1 MNKMKTLKIFWKD
14 AKFFRR
20 FWRIECDRRLAKGRL
35 SILEIIFASCF
46 VLVLIPALIWAI
58 GCGAQKIFS
67 IMPIESCEG
76 LKNGLFWDTIES
88 YLNPSNH
95 TDGGY
100 SFSRRLYFFI
110 VGILGVLF
118 LNGLLVSFLVS
129 YFESRR
135 EKWENGLLHYKQEA
149 LGVYSV
155 VVGGNEMVPNLV
167 GELLKKLDYV
177 LIMTNRDVPSLRKK
191 LLSSLGEDYER
202 KIVIYYG
209 ERTSIEDL
217 KLLELQ
223 GACEIYVI
231 GEQLDIYQ
239 NGSHHDVKNMDC
251 VQKMSM
257 LLKTHTEYNACISSY
272 NARKKQAKGLKEEF
286 NEPDPRIVCHV
297 MFEYQSTFSV
307 FQFADVNDGISEM
320 LDFKPFNFY
329 ETWAQ
334 KVMVCQSLTP
344 TISPN
349 SYLPLEGVSPITKD
363 SEDSVHLIIVGMSRM
378 GIAMAVEAAHIAHY
392 PNYISEDKHT
402 RITFIDSQARKEMN
416 YFQGHYKELFAVS
429 RWRYIEAERGSY
441 YGDDTIIDDTDWICS
456 RNDNENSE
464 YKDREEYSLGK
475 QLVDVEWQF
484 IQGDLEMPCIQNYI
498 KSEVQ
503 RKDCRLTIAIC
514 IPQDNTSL
522 AASLYL
528 PDVVY
533 ETENN
538 VVQVL
543 VYQPYGDAMCR
554 SFNDESGNIYK
565 SYKLFAK
572 LRAFGMMDGCYSLK
586 AQKIMQTVYEAI
598 NKAYNDYTEK
608 NPSIPSR
615 TGLRQELEMAVIKV
629 GKSDTAKQWSN
640 FYSASHLW
648 TKLRSIEYDHKSG
661 DLSPM
666 ERELLAKVE
675 HIRWNMEQLLL
686 GYAPLKFR
694 EQKELLA
701 NRVHAEKVDMPN
713 IDQQELKK
721 KEQANQE
728 YVLKVKK
735 WLNAWKDYDDM
746 KETLKANMTHVDI
759 CSYKVLKRIDAEAI
773 SYDEVIVRVLPQ
785 IYRLIQSKNP
795 S

>member
-1 MNKMKTLKIFWKD
+1 MFIWL
-14 AKFFRR
+14 
-20 FWRIECDRRLAKGRL
+20 DRVICKGRF
-35 SILEIIFASCF
+35 ITA
-46 VLVLIPALIWAI
+46 LVIAI
-58 GCGAQKIFS
+58 GILSVPIIAGVIHYGYKSSPSLCCQSASDETGIF
-67 IMPIESCEG
+67 MDA
-76 LKNGLFWDTIES
+76 FES
-88 YLNPSNH
+88 YLNPSFSSR
-95 TDGGY
+95 DPQPIRSYRLLIGY
-100 SFSRRLYFFI
+100 
-110 VGILGVLF
+110 LGAFL
-118 LNGLLVSFLVS
+118 LNGLLVSLAVTWFQR
-129 YFESRR
+129 RR
-135 EKWENGLLHYKQEA
+135 ERWEKGEIHY
-149 LGVYSV
+149 YSWQLKNFSV
-155 VVGGNEMVPNLV
+155 IIGGNEMVPNLV
-167 GELLKKLDYV
+167 SQLLKEERRETKLDYV
-177 LIMTNRDVPSLRKK
+177 IIMTNRDVSSLRKR
-191 LLSSLGEDYER
+191 LVSSLGKRESQVV
-202 KIVIYYG
+202 IVYG
-209 ERTSIEDL
+209 ERTSCDDL
-217 KLLELQ
+217 KNLKLSYTKND
-223 GACEIYVI
+223 IYII
-231 GEQLDIYQ
+231 GEQLDIEQ

-251 VQKMSM
+251 IQKIAK
-257 LLKTHTEYNACISSY
+257 LLKKSGCST
-272 NARKKQAKGLKEEF
+272 KKIC
-286 NEPDPRIVCHV
+286 RV

-307 FQFADVNDGISEM
+307 FQFADIHSDISDVI
-320 LDFKPFNFY
+320 DFRPFNYY

-344 TISPN
+344 TITQN
-349 SYLPLEGVSPITKD
+349 SYLPLEGVTPITKD
-363 SEDSVHLIIVGMSRM
+363 SEDTVHLIIVGMSRM
-378 GIAMAVEAAHIAHY
+378 GIAMAVEAAHVAHY
-392 PNYISEDKHT
+392 PNYISKDKNT

-441 YGDDTIIDDTDWICS
+441 YGDDTIIEDSDWICS

-598 NKAYNDYTEK
+598 NKAYNDYTKK
-608 NPSIPSR
+608 NLSIPSR

-648 TKLRSIEYDHKSG
+648 TKLRSIEYNCKSE

-686 GYAPLKFR
+686 GYAPLKFC

-701 NRVHAEKVDMPN
+701 NRVRAEKADMPN

-728 YVLKVKK
+728 YMLKVKK
-735 WLNAWKDYDDM
+735 WLNAWKDYDEM

-759 CSYKVLKRIDAEAI
+759 CSYNVLKRIDPEAT
-773 SYDEVIVRVLPQ
+773 SYDEVIVRILPQ
-785 IYRLIQSKNP
+785 IYRLIQSNYL